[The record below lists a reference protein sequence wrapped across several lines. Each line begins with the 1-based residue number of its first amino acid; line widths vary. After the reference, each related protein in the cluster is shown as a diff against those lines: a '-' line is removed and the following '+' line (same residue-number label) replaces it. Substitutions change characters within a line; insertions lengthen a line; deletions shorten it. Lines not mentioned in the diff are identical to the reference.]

1 MATIRILLADD
12 HTVLREGMHNLLE
25 REKDLEVVGEAGD
38 GEEAVKLVSEL
49 KPAVVLM
56 DIVMPKLSGIE
67 ATKQIKQVSPATIV
81 LILTAYSDI
90 RYILGLLE
98 AGASGYLLKSA
109 RGNEIIGA
117 IRAVCSGES
126 VLDPVV
132 TRKLLERVV
141 GADKETSDVKERG
154 ALSQREVEILRL
166 ASKGM
171 SNKDIANVLF
181 LSVRTVKAHLTNI
194 FNKMGVG
201 CRTDA
206 IVKGLRGGYINLY
219 DIPQEEESGR

>member
-1 MATIRILLADD
+1 MR
-12 HTVLREGMHNLLE
+12 NLLE
-25 REKDLEVVGEAGD
+25 REKDLEVVGEASD
-38 GEEAVKLVSEL
+38 GEEAIELVSKL

-67 ATKQIKQVSPATIV
+67 ATRQIKQLSPATIV

-90 RYILGLLE
+90 HYILGLLE
-98 AGASGYLLKSA
+98 AGASGYLIKSA

-141 GADKETSDVKERG
+141 GTATVADNAKARG
-154 ALSQREVEILRL
+154 TLSQREVEILRL

-206 IVKGLRGGYINLY
+206 IVKGLREGYINLR
-219 DIPQEEESGR
+219 DISQDEGSG

>member
-1 MATIRILLADD
+1 VDIRVLLADD
-12 HTVLREGMHNLLE
+12 HAVLREGMRNLLE
-25 REKDLEVVGEAGD
+25 QEKDIEVVGEASD
-38 GEEAVKLVSEL
+38 GEEAVELVHEL
-49 KPAVVLM
+49 KPCVVLM
-56 DIVMPKLSGIE
+56 DIVMPKLNGIE
-67 ATKQIKQVSPATIV
+67 ATKQIKQVSPGTCII
-81 LILTAYSDI
+81 ILTAYSDI

-109 RGNEIIGA
+109 RGSEIIGA

-132 TRKLLERVV
+132 TRKLLERVGV
-141 GADKETSDVKERG
+141 AKETDNAEERG
-154 ALSQREVEILRL
+154 ILSQREVEILRL
-166 ASKGM
+166 ASRGM

-206 IVKGLRGGYINLY
+206 IVKGLKEGYINLD

>member
-1 MATIRILLADD
+1 MR
-12 HTVLREGMHNLLE
+12 NLLE
-25 REKDLEVVGEAGD
+25 REKDLEVVGEASD
-38 GEEAVKLVSEL
+38 GEEAIELVSKL

-67 ATKQIKQVSPATIV
+67 ATRQIKQLSPATIV
-81 LILTAYSDI
+81 LILIAYSDI
-90 RYILGLLE
+90 HYILGLLE
-98 AGASGYLLKSA
+98 AGASGYLIKSA

-141 GADKETSDVKERG
+141 GTATVADNAKARG
-154 ALSQREVEILRL
+154 TLSQREVEILRL

-206 IVKGLRGGYINLY
+206 IVKGLREGYINLR
-219 DIPQEEESGR
+219 DISQDEGSG